1 MRLYIFIINNI
12 CIIKDRKISGQE
24 KIKLRVIYFHQY
36 FHENIDIHKQPRY
49 CTISTRQS

>member
-24 KIKLRVIYFHQY
+24 KIKLRVIYFH
-36 FHENIDIHKQPRY
+36 ENIDIHKQPRY